1 VATTAQ
7 SSTTTATT
15 APSTTEPPATAPP
28 TVLSTRAPTEVEQV
42 VELVNAARA
51 RECPGDA
58 DLAIDD
64 RLMAAAQGH
73 SEDMSARDYFSHV
86 SPEGTEFGD
95 RALAAGF
102 EGALGENIAYGY
114 RSAEAVMTAWLDS
127 PGHARNILN
136 CSATVIG
143 VGLAEDGW
151 YWTQVFG

>member
-1 VATTAQ
+1 VD
-7 SSTTTATT
+7 
-15 APSTTEPPATAPP
+15 
-28 TVLSTRAPTEVEQV
+28 
-42 VELVNAARA
+42 LVNAARA

-64 RLMAAAQGH
+64 RLMTAAQGH
-73 SEDMSARDYFSHV
+73 SDDMSARDYFSHV
-86 SPEGTEFGD
+86 SPEGTEFWE

-102 EGALGENIAYGY
+102 EGAIGENIAYGY